1 MLLDASVIPREPSRV
16 MPGVVHLPG
25 FLAADEQREL
35 VTQAREIAKSV
46 QGTPVAMRRPMV
58 GKGQMQA
65 WMLSLGWYWATN
77 PYRLVQR
84 VQGTKVP
91 PVPENY
97 QAIAER
103 VMERAREIDPLVGP
117 TPKVETALVN
127 FYPPGAGMGAHV
139 DAEEESEAAVVSLS
153 VGEETVFRIENQ
165 QVLLMSG
172 DAVVFGGPARR
183 ARHGVAGA
191 KEGTGPEGTGLKE
204 GRINITMRQVRP

>member
-1 MLLDASVIPREPSRV
+1 MLLDASAIPREPTQL

-25 FLAADEQREL
+25 FLSVDEQHEL
-35 VTQAREIAKSV
+35 VSQARQIARSV
-46 QGTPVAMRRPMV
+46 QGTPVAMRRPVV
-58 GKGQMQA
+58 GTGQMQA

-77 PYRLVQR
+77 PYRLVQQ
-84 VQGTKVP
+84 VDGVDVA
-91 PVPENY
+91 PVPGNY
-97 QAIAER
+97 QEIAGK
-103 VMERAREIDPLVGP
+103 VMEQARAIDPVVGP
-117 TPKVETALVN
+117 TPRVETALVN

-139 DAEEESEAAVVSLS
+139 DADEESEAAVVSLS
-153 VGEETVFRIENQ
+153 VGEETMFRIEKQ

-191 KEGTGPEGTGLKE
+191 RSGTGPEGTGLKE

>member
-1 MLLDASVIPREPSRV
+1 MLLDASAIPREPTQL

-25 FLAADEQREL
+25 FLSVDEQHEL
-35 VTQAREIAKSV
+35 VSQARQIARSV
-46 QGTPVAMRRPMV
+46 QGTPVAMRRPVV
-58 GKGQMQA
+58 GTGQMQA

-77 PYRLVQR
+77 PYRLVQQ
-84 VQGTKVP
+84 VDGVDVA
-91 PVPENY
+91 PVPGNY
-97 QAIAER
+97 QEIAGK
-103 VMERAREIDPLVGP
+103 VMEQARAIDPVVGP
-117 TPKVETALVN
+117 TPRVETALVN

-139 DAEEESEAAVVSLS
+139 DADEESEAAVVSLS
-153 VGEETVFRIENQ
+153 VGEETMFRIEKR

-191 KEGTGPEGTGLKE
+191 RRGTGPEGTGLKE